1 MSMSKRN
8 TVCLVVIARD
18 EARCIQRCL
27 NSFSEHVDRMLV
39 LDTGSKDK
47 TVALAKA
54 AGAQVHSFEW
64 VDSFAMARNAALKIA
79 SSDWHLVADAD
90 EWLESGA
97 ECLPELRAGHPNQIG
112 NVLIRSQVDTPGRVG
127 VLAAWLP
134 RFLPG
139 AVRYSGRVHEQLDT
153 ALPMVNVPLTFGHDG
168 YCDEQMRI
176 KRGRNE
182 QLLRAALLESP
193 DDSYLLFQLGSEL
206 YGSSSYGEAIEMFTQ
221 SLRLTPAKA
230 QYRAALMYRFLCAL
244 QAAREWTIAANLL
257 EQEMQTYSTERTFML
272 TVGNLFW
279 AWAQDQPTQAPNLL
293 QMAENAWMQVLHL
306 EQRPGVE
313 QGYQLENVGERAAR
327 SLGALCRSLGQ
338 DDRAGKFEAFA
349 DKKAMLSVVATRV

>member
-1 MSMSKRN
+1 MSKRN

-27 NSFSEHVDRMLV
+27 NSFSKHVDRMMV
-39 LDTGSKDK
+39 LDTGSKDN
-47 TVALAKA
+47 TVTLAKA
-54 AGAQVHSFEW
+54 AGAQVHLFKW
-64 VDSFAMARNAALKIA
+64 VDSFAIARNAALKIA
-79 SSDWHLVADAD
+79 AADWHLVADAD

-112 NVLIRSQVDTPGRVG
+112 NVLIRSQVDSPGRAG

-139 AVRYSGRVHEQLDT
+139 PVRYCGRIHEQLDT
-153 ALPMVNVPLTFGHDG
+153 ALPMVNIPLTFGHDG
-168 YCDEQMRI
+168 YCDEQMRV

-193 DDSYLLFQLGSEL
+193 DDSYTLFQLGSEL
-206 YGSSSYGEAIEMFTQ
+206 YGSLSYGEAIEMFTQ

-230 QYRAALMYRFLCAL
+230 QYRAALIYRFLCTL
-244 QAAREWTIAANLL
+244 QAAREWAIAANLL
-257 EQEMQTYSTERTFML
+257 EREMQTYSTERTFML

-279 AWAQDQPTQAPNLL
+279 AWAQDQPTRASNLL
-293 QMAENAWMQVLHL
+293 PMAENAWMQVLHL
-306 EQRPGVE
+306 EQYPGVE

-327 SLGALCRSLGQ
+327 SLAVLCRNLGQ
-338 DDRAGKFEAFA
+338 DARARQYEAIA
-349 DKKAMLSVVATRV
+349 DKKGKLGGVTTRM